1 LVPLFFRLI
10 TSLALTVFF
19 AGYAH
24 AVSAI
29 DRTFSEL
36 VQRAELIVTATVAEA
51 RATSDGPQAP
61 IFTHVTLTGLEPLK
75 GAVEGDVYVLR
86 ISGGVLENRAELIG
100 GLPRLVP
107 GQRYILFI
115 RGNGRDVFPVVG
127 IHGGLY
133 RLVWDAALGQEV
145 VLTARGADL
154 SGASL
159 APNAFP
165 AKARRDE
172 GPLTR
177 ERFVDA
183 ILRQLETAP

>member
-1 LVPLFFRLI
+1 LIRRLI
-10 TSLALTVFF
+10 LPWALALTLAT
-19 AGYAH
+19 AGNAH

-29 DRTFSEL
+29 DRTFAEL
-36 VQRAELIVTATVAEA
+36 VQRAELIVAATVAEV

-86 ISGGVLENRAELIG
+86 ISGGVLGDRAELIA

-115 RGNGRDVFPVVG
+115 RGNGSDVFPLVG
-127 IHGGLY
+127 IHSGLY
-133 RLVWDAALGQEV
+133 RLVWDAALGSEV
-145 VLTARGADL
+145 VRTARGGDL

-159 APNAFP
+159 APHAFP
-165 AKARRDE
+165 AKARADE

-183 ILRQLETAP
+183 ILRQLEAAP